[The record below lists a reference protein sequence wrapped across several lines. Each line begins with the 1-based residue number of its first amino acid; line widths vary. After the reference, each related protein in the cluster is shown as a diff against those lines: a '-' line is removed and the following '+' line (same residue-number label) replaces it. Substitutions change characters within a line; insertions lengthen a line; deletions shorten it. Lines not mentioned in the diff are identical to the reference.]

1 MANIGG
7 FGGGFS
13 FGKLWEEATRAVG
26 YVVDG
31 LVQGTQIASIERTK
45 RDTAILAGRQLNA
58 SNINKSTLPIVVVS
72 VVLLVAVGFSVFKKV
87 KK

>member
-31 LVQGTQIASIERTK
+31 LVQGTQIASTERTK
-45 RDTAILAGRQLNA
+45 RDTAILTGRQLNA
-58 SNINKSTLPIVVVS
+58 SNTNKSTLPIVIVS

>member
-72 VVLLVAVGFSVFKKV
+72 VVLLVAVGFSVFKKE